1 MRKGKMSCKDSVKAE
16 KVVNAFKE
24 FDFLY
29 SAFRQDNKLADNI
42 DNVFEITSAMSD
54 KLGRIC
60 RYIKH
65 QERNDPKPDWP
76 DGMTIEMSGLLL
88 YMMML
93 LSYYKIDIGKGME
106 LELNKAVQQHRK
118 E

>member
-1 MRKGKMSCKDSVKAE
+1 MSCKDSVRAE
-16 KVVNAFKE
+16 EVVKIFKE
-24 FDFLY
+24 FDLLY
-29 SAFRQDNKLADNI
+29 SIFRKDNNLANNI
-42 DNVFEITSAMSD
+42 DNVFEISSAMSD

-76 DGMTIEMSGLLL
+76 DGMTTEMSGLLI

-106 LELNKAVQQHRK
+106 LELNKAVQQHSEEK
-118 E
+118 